1 MRLLKILTLTTAMT
15 SAAGGVQAADFTL
28 RYSTMG
34 SPTAPLFVCGAQSM
48 LQELAAASGGRIDF
62 ETYQGGTAFANPTMQ
77 YEQVARGVTDI
88 SQGPLTY
95 APGRFA
101 LAEIA
106 TVPLL
111 TGDNVAGSIAM
122 TRLASTWLAE
132 EFADIH
138 LMADILTTPYQ
149 FHMAQP
155 SANVTDLEQRRM
167 RVSGPGLTAMTEIFN
182 GIPTGMP
189 LPEVY
194 EALQRGVIDG
204 AIAPWTAVPTFNLD
218 EVAPY
223 HIEGDLAVGL
233 TFMGMSKRFYDS
245 LPADLQALIDTRFSG
260 ETLARHEAE
269 CFQQIDE
276 AAIAR
281 ARERGNE
288 IVIVSP
294 EARAAA
300 AERLQPA
307 IDGIIDEVE
316 ATGRPARAFYDAL
329 RAEIEIV
336 RAELA
341 AE

>member
-1 MRLLKILTLTTAMT
+1 MNTLKALALTTALVT
-15 SAAGGVQAADFTL
+15 VAGTAGAAEFTI

-34 SPTAPLFVCGAQSM
+34 ARGAPLFVCGAQQM
-48 LQELAAASGGRIDF
+48 LQEIADASGGRIDV
-62 ETYQGGTAFANPTMQ
+62 ETYQGGTAFANPVMQ
-77 YEQVARGVTDI
+77 YEQVVRGVTDI

-95 APGRFA
+95 VPGRFA

-106 TVPLL
+106 TVPLAVD
-111 TGDNVAGSIAM
+111 DNVAGSIAM

-138 LMADILTTPYQ
+138 LMAIILTTPYQ

-155 SANVTDLEQRRM
+155 LADFTDLEQRRT
-167 RVSGPGLTAMTEIFN
+167 RVSGPGLTALTEAFN
-182 GIPTGMP
+182 GVPAAMP

-194 EALQRGVIDG
+194 EALQRGVLDG

-218 EVAPY
+218 EVAPV
-223 HIEGDLAVGL
+223 HIEADLAVGL
-233 TFMGMSKRFYDS
+233 TFMGMSQRFYDS
-245 LPADLQALIDTRFSG
+245 LPDDLRAIVDAHSG
-260 ETLARHEAE
+260 EALARHEAE
-269 CFQQIDE
+269 CFRQIDD

-288 IVIVSP
+288 IVVASP
-294 EARAAA
+294 EARAHAA
-300 AERLQPA
+300 ALLQPA
-307 IDGIIDEVE
+307 IDGIIADVE

-329 RAEIEIV
+329 RAEIATV
-336 RAELA
+336 QAELA